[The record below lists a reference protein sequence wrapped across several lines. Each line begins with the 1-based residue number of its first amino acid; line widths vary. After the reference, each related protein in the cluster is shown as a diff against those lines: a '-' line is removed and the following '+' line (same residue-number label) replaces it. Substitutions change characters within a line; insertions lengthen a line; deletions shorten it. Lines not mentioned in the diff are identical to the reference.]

1 MDAKKILMEIEKL
14 ENQLEILMLSNC
26 SLSDLDEVINL
37 QATIF
42 EKNLKYHEVLENG
55 CF

>member
-26 SLSDLDEVINL
+26 SLSDLDDVIDL
-37 QATIF
+37 QATIH